1 MKTMKNLILGIG
13 LMFFVTTSCATG
25 IKFPVSSIEPA
36 AEISAKIKKD
46 KQNNYVIT
54 ITANYLAAVERLS
67 PPMKTYVVWIV
78 TKENAINNIGQ
89 LKNDDN
95 GKKVTLETL
104 SAMEPK
110 EIFITAE
117 NEESITR
124 PNGVEITRVIIR
136 DNLNQ

>member
-1 MKTMKNLILGIG
+1 MKTMKNLILSIG
-13 LMFFVTTSCATG
+13 LMFIITTSCATG
-25 IKFPVSSIEPA
+25 IKFPVSTVEPA

-46 KQNNYVIT
+46 KQDNYLIT

-89 LKNDDN
+89 LKNNN

-104 SAMEPK
+104 SAIEPK

-117 NEESITR
+117 NEESVTA
-124 PNGVEITRVIIR
+124 PNGVEISRVIIR
-136 DNLNQ
+136 DNLSNQ